1 MRWRPEHKGSDMRRA
16 QVATILAFALAA
28 CAAQPGDTPSAS
40 APTPGPTETDA
51 PEGTPEPSASSAAT
65 PAFDGHPAEGLAL
78 VQFLDPDNPAS
89 QVFVVEERG
98 LLRQVTGVEG
108 GIGAT
113 FPAWSPDRS
122 QIAFGPPKVG
132 FPGINGQVSVINA
145 DGSGERVLGVGQLQR
160 WSPDG
165 TRLLIHEKDDVTADQ
180 SEIWVLDVATGEITA
195 ELGPGFNGQWIDDS
209 TIGFQRAVP
218 MDDGSYSD
226 ALYTQALDGSQPVQL
241 PAESETEAYWSPDGS
256 QVLLVREGSIT
267 LADAGGRN
275 PRDLAG
281 GYSPVWS
288 PDGTRVLL
296 GYDTNTDGLPVLA
309 LVDVEGT
316 EIWSGAIGAAPTW
329 SPDGTR
335 IAVEIAYPEP
345 MVQVLNAS
353 TGEVLWEV
361 EGSQPNWGSHFG
373 DS

>member
-1 MRWRPEHKGSDMRRA
+1 MGRA
-16 QVATILAFALAA
+16 QTVLILALLLAA
-28 CAAQPGDTPSAS
+28 CAARPGATPASS
-40 APTPGPTETDA
+40 APSPTPADTDA
-51 PEGTPEPSASSAAT
+51 PPATLEPSASPEAPSG
-65 PAFDGHPAEGLAL
+65 FEGHPGEGLAL
-78 VQFLDPDNPAS
+78 VQFLGPENPAS
-89 QVFVVEERG
+89 QIFVVEERG
-98 LLRQVTGVEG
+98 FLRQVTGLEG

-145 DGSGERVLGVGQLQR
+145 DGSGERVLGEGQRQQ

-165 TRLLIHEKDDVTADQ
+165 TRLLIHKVDDVTA
-180 SEIWVLDVATGEITA
+180 EPHTIWVQDVATGEITHDI
-195 ELGPGFNGQWIDDS
+195 GPGFNGQWLDDT
-209 TIGFQRAVP
+209 TIGFRRTLP
-218 MDDGSYSD
+218 TDSGIYEDG
-226 ALYTQALDGSQPVQL
+226 LYIEALDGSEPVQV
-241 PAESETEAYWSPDGS
+241 PAESETEAMWSPDGS
-256 QVLLVREGSIT
+256 QVLLAHEGSISV
-267 LADAGGRN
+267 ADADGSN

-309 LVDVEGT
+309 LVDLEGD
-316 EIWSGAIGAAPTW
+316 EIWSGALGTYPSW

-335 IAVEIAYPEP
+335 IAVEIAYPAQ
-345 MVQVLNAS
+345 MVQVIDAAS
-353 TGEVLWEV
+353 GEVLWEIAG
-361 EGSQPNWGSHFG
+361 GSQPNWGSHFG